1 MKVVGTFQYL
11 KKKTFSI
18 EVYDS
23 FVTLQFV
30 NFSSICFLFFK
41 CLIDIIVYLVPG
53 YSGVSTEKDIGSLL
67 EMFSDV
73 AGSHDDSDGRRTS
86 HDWDR
91 TS

>member
-1 MKVVGTFQYL
+1 MILLLPYNLSLDF
-11 KKKTFSI
+11 
-18 EVYDS
+18 
-23 FVTLQFV
+23 

-86 HDWDR
+86 HDGDR